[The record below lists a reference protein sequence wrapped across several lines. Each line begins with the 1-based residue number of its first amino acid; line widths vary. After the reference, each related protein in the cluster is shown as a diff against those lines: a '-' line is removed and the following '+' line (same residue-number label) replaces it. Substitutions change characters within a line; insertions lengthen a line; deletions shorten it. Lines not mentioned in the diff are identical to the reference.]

1 MEGRLYQ
8 INISRGG
15 VPKLPTDATELTVDG
30 LDGDKQN
37 NLKYHGGPDRA
48 VCLYS
53 LEKIIELQNE
63 GNPIRPGSVGE
74 NLTISGI
81 EWSLIAQGDR
91 LLLGDLAMIE
101 ITKYAVPCKSI
112 IGSFANGDS
121 NRISQKLY
129 PGWSRLYAKVLVPG
143 TLAAGQS
150 VHLIKA
156 N

>member
-1 MEGRLYQ
+1 MEGRLFQ

-15 VPKLPTDATELTVDG
+15 VPKLATATTELTVDG
-30 LDGDKQN
+30 LDGDKQT

-63 GNPIRPGSVGE
+63 GNPIRPGSIGE

-91 LLLGDLAMIE
+91 LLIGERAMIE
-101 ITKYAVPCKSI
+101 ITKYAVPCSNI
-112 IGSFANGDS
+112 IGSFANGNP

-129 PGWSRLYAKVLVPG
+129 PGWSRLYAKVLAAG
-143 TLAAGQS
+143 TLEAGQT
-150 VHLIKA
+150 VRLIKA
-156 N
+156 Y